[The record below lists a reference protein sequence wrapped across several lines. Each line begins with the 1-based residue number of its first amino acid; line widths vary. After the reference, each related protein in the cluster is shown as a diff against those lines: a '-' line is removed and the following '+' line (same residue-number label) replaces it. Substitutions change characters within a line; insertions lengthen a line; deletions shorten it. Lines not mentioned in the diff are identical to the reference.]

1 MFEPG
6 NRFLP
11 QASLAVEVLR
21 TLRDEPTLA
30 LKGGTAINLFYRDL
44 PRLSV
49 DLDLVYLPLEARE
62 LSFKHIA
69 EALNRCAER
78 IGRVIAG
85 ARVHAG
91 EAGKGK
97 LTVQRGLHGVKVEV
111 NLVLRGSVFPAV
123 ERAATAAVQDAFG
136 DVTARVLPFDD
147 VYAGKIVAALD
158 RQHPRDLFDVMLLLE
173 DGAFSESLLDAFVV
187 YLAGHDRPMSEVIAP
202 RDKDI
207 AGLFEREFADM
218 AAKPVSLDALLEA
231 RSRLVRTLH
240 SSLLPRHRN
249 FLRSV
254 KALAPDWSL
263 LPVSHAEA
271 LPSLRWRLLNLEKFR
286 REQPDRY
293 AEARDRLNR
302 VLDEMG

>member
-1 MFEPG
+1 MFEAG

-11 QASLAVEVLR
+11 QASLAVAVLR

-49 DLDLVYLPLEARE
+49 DLDLVYLPLEERE
-62 LSFKHIA
+62 LSLQRIA
-69 EALNRCAER
+69 EALHRSAER
-78 IGRVIAG
+78 IGRVIGG
-85 ARVHAG
+85 ARVHTG
-91 EAGKGK
+91 EAGQGK
-97 LTVQRGLHGVKVEV
+97 LTVQRGLYGVKVEV

-136 DVTARVLPFDD
+136 DVTARVLPFED

-158 RQHPRDLFDVMLLLE
+158 RQHPRDLYDVMLLLE
-173 DGAFSESLLDAFVV
+173 DGVFSESLLDAFVV

-202 RDKDI
+202 REKDI
-207 AGLFEREFADM
+207 AGLFAREFADM
-218 AAKPVSLDALLEA
+218 AAKPVGLDALLEA

-240 SSLLPRHRN
+240 ASLLPRHRD
-249 FLRSV
+249 FLRSL
-254 KALAPDWSL
+254 KALAPDWAL
-263 LPVSHAEA
+263 LPVAHAAA

-286 REQPDRY
+286 HEQPNRY

-302 VLDEMG
+302 VLDGMS